1 MFSLPV
7 WLMILSLSNDWKK
20 AIVAQFLV
28 RAFLIPKLVKTIML
42 QKEAGKTL
50 KLLVM
55 AAACYRSPNYIRLS
69 RKPTQIS
76 FLKKKNFTATLK
88 SRNVVTFSTLWM
100 HFHSYPM
107 MITLKAFIKGKAS
120 WVDLPVKKP
129 KTGRETVEE
138 KPPILAIHSFYR
150 HKLRRALP
158 STIDSYLQPA
168 IACANYTVNK
178 INLTL

>member
-1 MFSLPV
+1 MGVINYPCWAFCLLNSNVQSTSLVNDPLSQQ
-7 WLMILSLSNDWKK
+7 WLKESDCGPI
-20 AIVAQFLV
+20 LV

-76 FLKKKNFTATLK
+76 FFKKKKKKFTATLK

-107 MITLKAFIKGKAS
+107 MITLKAFIKGRAS
-120 WVDLPVKKP
+120 WVDLPVRNP
-129 KTGRETVEE
+129 KQGGRRW
-138 KPPILAIHSFYR
+138 KRNHPY
-150 HKLRRALP
+150 
-158 STIDSYLQPA
+158 
-168 IACANYTVNK
+168 
-178 INLTL
+178 